1 MIGYG
6 RRTTFLRVPAL
17 SIIMGSLLLA
27 GCATRGT
34 EPSPQTGQDAADAY
48 SQLGV
53 AYLERGNLSRAL
65 NALDR
70 AIEIDPRHAEA
81 LQGMALVYQQQGET
95 QLATRYFEQA
105 VSAAPS
111 FTRARNNYAAF
122 LYQQGQY
129 RQACEQLEIASTDA
143 QYANRAQLFTN
154 LGQCYMALD
163 DVPRARERFVRAQSI
178 DPRSPRGYL
187 MLAELEVSQG
197 NFERAW
203 APLQSYLQLAG
214 PDRQALTLAASVA
227 RARGDEQA
235 AAEYQRQSM
244 AASAP

>member
-6 RRTTFLRVPAL
+6 RRTTPFRVPVL
-17 SIIMGSLLLA
+17 SVLLGSLMLA
-27 GCATRGT
+27 GCATSAPTSR
-34 EPSPQTGQDAADAY
+34 ETGQDAADAY

-53 AYLERGNLSRAL
+53 AYLERGNLPRAL

-70 AIEIDPRHAEA
+70 ALEIDPRHAEA
-81 LQGMALVYQQQGET
+81 LQGLALVYQQQGEN
-95 QLATRYFEQA
+95 QLAARYFQQA
-105 VSAAPS
+105 VNAAPS

-122 LYQQGQY
+122 LYDQARY
-129 RQACEQLEIASTDA
+129 REACEQLEIASQDA

-154 LGQCYMALD
+154 LGQCYLALN
-163 DVPRARERFVRAQSI
+163 DVERARERFARAQSI

-203 APLQSYLQLAG
+203 APLQSYLELAG
-214 PDRQALTLAASVA
+214 PDPQALALAATVA
-227 RARGDEQA
+227 SARGDERA
-235 AAEYQRQSM
+235 AAEYRRETLDTQ
-244 AASAP
+244 AP